1 MLWPRPQTLHI
12 VDKYDSGHQCS
23 YALKFKILWQK
34 MAVNEFVSYLYHII
48 SDILNFLLL

>member
-1 MLWPRPQTLHI
+1 MQLCPKIQDI
-12 VDKYDSGHQCS
+12 V
-23 YALKFKILWQK
+23 AE